1 MARVDIKVVL
11 LGQQNVGK
19 SCLVDRY
26 INSTFDSQQKNTI
39 GAAFAAK
46 RVKVGEDKSVTLGI
60 WDTAGAERFESLS
73 RVYYHSAR
81 AAVVC
86 FDATS
91 AQSWQ
96 KLKFWVDELHQNE
109 PNCKVFIA
117 TTKCDL
123 LEGGPTANGHAA
135 EISGAPRAAS
145 RGQTHGRQLKRMVM
159 EQEVEEYAKTK
170 DARIFLTS
178 AKTGL
183 GVDDLFQCIAADM
196 GESLQESDSD
206 LPSIPPTI
214 RLDGS
219 GANVGQQAN
228 AARGRG
234 CCG

>member
-46 RVKVGEDKSVTLGI
+46 RVKLSEDKSVTLGI

-73 RVYYHSAR
+73 RVYYHGAR
-81 AAVVC
+81 AAIVC
-86 FDATS
+86 FDVTS
-91 AQSWQ
+91 SQSWQ

-123 LEGGPTANGHAA
+123 IDVEPSQSRPREPQSARGAKAAPPPQRMKRAVLE
-135 EISGAPRAAS
+135 R
-145 RGQTHGRQLKRMVM
+145 
-159 EQEVEEYAKTK
+159 EVEEYARSK
-170 DARIFLTS
+170 DASVFQTS
-178 AKTGL
+178 AKTGM
-183 GVDDLFQCIAADM
+183 GVESLFQSIAADM
-196 GESLQESDSD
+196 GDSIQEGEGD

-214 RLDGS
+214 RLDGQGDQEGGS
-219 GANVGQQAN
+219 ASQKP
-228 AARGRG
+228 G

>member
-1 MARVDIKVVL
+1 MARVDVKVVC

-46 RVKVGEDKSVTLGI
+46 RVKLANGKSVTLGI

-86 FDATS
+86 FDVS
-91 AQSWQ
+91 SLESWH

-109 PNCKVFIA
+109 PNCRVFIA

-123 LEGGPTANGHAA
+123 IESATECSARNP
-135 EISGAPRAAS
+135 S
-145 RGQTHGRQLKRMVM
+145 RHMNRPNTGTPAIQRCVSER
-159 EQEVEEYAKTK
+159 EVEDYAVTK
-170 DARIFLTS
+170 DARVFLTS

-183 GVDDLFQCIAADM
+183 GVDDLFQCIASDM
-196 GESLQESDSD
+196 GDSLSETESD
-206 LPSIPPTI
+206 LPSIPPTV
-214 RLDGS
+214 RLDGN
-219 GANVGQQAN
+219 GDQGNPRP
-228 AARGRG
+228 RGR
-234 CCG
+234 CC